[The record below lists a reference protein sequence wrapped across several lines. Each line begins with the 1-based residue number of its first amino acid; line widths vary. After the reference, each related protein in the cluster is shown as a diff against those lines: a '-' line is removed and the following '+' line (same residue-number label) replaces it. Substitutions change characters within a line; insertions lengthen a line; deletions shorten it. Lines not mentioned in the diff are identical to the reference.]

1 MLSRLLLLI
10 SDTVCGFFS
19 FVLVARFALQAV
31 RASYR
36 NPVAHFVV
44 AVTDWMLR
52 PARRV
57 IPGLRGHDLPSL
69 ALAAA
74 WQALHLGLTL
84 VLTGVGLA
92 AAPAPAFAFLA
103 LVVLEVGRIALWV
116 GFGAVIVAAIF
127 SWVNPYAPGAAVF
140 EALSRPLL
148 APLRRRIPPVGGIDL
163 SPLVLLLAMQIGF
176 FLLDSVRVALMPLL
190 RG

>member
-1 MLSRLLLLI
+1 MLARLLLLI

-19 FVLVARFALQAV
+19 LVLIVRFALQAV
-31 RASYR
+31 RAPYR
-36 NPVAHFVV
+36 NPVAQFVV

-69 ALAAA
+69 VLAAA
-74 WQALHLGLTL
+74 WQAAHLGLTM
-84 VLTGVGLA
+84 VLTGAGLA
-92 AAPAPAFAFLA
+92 VTPAPTFAFLA
-103 LVVLEVGRIALWV
+103 LVVLEVVRIALWV

-127 SWVNPYAPGAAVF
+127 SWINPHAPGATVF
-140 EALSRPLL
+140 EALSAPLL
-148 APLRRRIPPVGGIDL
+148 APLRRRIKPVGGVDL
-163 SPLVLLLAMQIGF
+163 SPLVLLLAIQIGF
-176 FLLDSVRVALMPLL
+176 SLLDSLRVTLMPLL